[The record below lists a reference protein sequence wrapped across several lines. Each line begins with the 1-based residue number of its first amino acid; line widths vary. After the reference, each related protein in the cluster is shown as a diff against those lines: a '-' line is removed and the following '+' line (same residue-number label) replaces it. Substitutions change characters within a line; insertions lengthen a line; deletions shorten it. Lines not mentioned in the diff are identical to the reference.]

1 MATSG
6 FDQDVQAAHALPPA
20 PLDTIRRRAR
30 QRLIGAALLV
40 AAAVIA
46 FPLLF
51 DAEPRPIAVDI
62 PIEIPA
68 REAAAPLAVP
78 DAPSAQGAPDAA
90 PPGSSASAQSTPS
103 LPLNPP
109 PGSPD
114 EKTAAAALPT
124 APGNTGAPQQAAA
137 APGSSAI
144 NTAAAA
150 QPARPAPAAQP
161 ARPNASTPTA
171 PAAKTPP
178 RPVAPPSSGVDV
190 ARALL
195 ENGNGTQVASLSP
208 KPPARERF
216 VVQVGAF
223 TDVSRAR
230 AVRAQLEM
238 AGLKTFVQ
246 EVKGSDGKITTRVRL
261 GTFNNL
267 GEANRTAARVKAL
280 GLLDAKVIKL

>member
-6 FDQDVQAAHALPPA
+6 FDQDAQAAQALPPA

-51 DAEPRPIAVDI
+51 NAEPRPIAVDI

-68 REAAAPLAVP
+68 RETAAPLAVP
-78 DAPSAQGAPDAA
+78 DAPAAQGAPDAA
-90 PPGSSASAQSTPS
+90 PPDGSASVQNTPS
-103 LPLNPP
+103 LP

-114 EKTAAAALPT
+114 EKTAAAQPAPVLPT

-137 APGSSAI
+137 DIGSSA
-144 NTAAAA
+144 NSTAAA
-150 QPARPAPAAQP
+150 QPAPRPPA
-161 ARPNASTPTA
+161 ARPNTSTSA
-171 PAAKTPP
+171 VPAAKTPP
-178 RPVAPPSSGVDV
+178 RPVAPPSSGVEV

-195 ENGNGTQVASLSP
+195 ENGNAAQVASLSP

-216 VVQVGAF
+216 VVQVGSFA
-223 TDVSRAR
+223 DAARAR

-238 AGLKTFVQ
+238 AGLKTFIQ
-246 EVKGSDGKITTRVRL
+246 EVKGSDGKTTTRVRL
-261 GTFNNL
+261 GTFNNR
-267 GEANRTAARVKAL
+267 GEADRTAARVKAL
-280 GLLDAKVIKL
+280 GLLDARVIKL